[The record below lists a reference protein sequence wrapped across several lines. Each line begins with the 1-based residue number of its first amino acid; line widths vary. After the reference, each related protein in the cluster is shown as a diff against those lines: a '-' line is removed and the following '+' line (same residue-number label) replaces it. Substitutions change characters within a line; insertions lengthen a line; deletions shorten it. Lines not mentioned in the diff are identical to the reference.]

1 MPTPLL
7 LTHWDPD
14 LYPNRPIPLLQELVV
29 HILTHG
35 EVWLKEVDL
44 FLNPR
49 IRAELSKRENRDTF
63 RSLVDTGRLQILIP
77 DSTIYLGDDLDPQH
91 QPLLATAT
99 ERHRSKRPLKSEP
112 WELTDDIK
120 QFCRRMDAI
129 LGLSA
134 RQDRYSRAEPICRPR
149 VTPPSGENQFA
160 AKLYD
165 VLTQK
170 DRNWETRDP
179 FKGITPQM
187 ADKFALYTQ
196 NYEEALKEIVK
207 AGKKPNATNG
217 FYRSLAYQCAD
228 LYLPDE
234 KGCQAMKNLVQSV
247 YAYCELKREEA
258 AGTYSG
264 KRLAEMPPD
273 QKTAEQIVRVE
284 PVPLPHKIPI
294 CIDANIGNVVS
305 AVLEECEPSL
315 QVFWRLAGKHPAP
328 DKLFREAWDDV
339 ADAFARHARLPL
351 QHSRG
356 IFPIAGKFILKC
368 VAYWTESKDPAG
380 GAFLHDNAHEIS
392 IFATALLDSLR
403 NGRMKLRRKL
413 RKDVSASAGIRCSR
427 IS

>member
-14 LYPNRPIPLLQELVV
+14 LYPKHPIPLLQELVV

-35 EVWLKEVDL
+35 EVLLKEVDL

-49 IRAELSKRENRDTF
+49 IRSELSKRANRDAF
-63 RSLVDTGRLQILIP
+63 QSLIDTERVQILIP
-77 DSTIYLGDDLDPQH
+77 DSTIFLGDDLHPQH
-91 QPLLATAT
+91 QPLLATAK

-112 WELTDDIK
+112 WKLTEDVERY
-120 QFCRRMDAI
+120 CRQMDLI
-129 LGLSA
+129 LGLSG
-134 RQDRYSRAEPICRPR
+134 RQDRYLRAEPICRPR

-165 VLTQK
+165 VLTQE
-170 DRNWETRDP
+170 DRNWETRGP
-179 FKGITPQM
+179 FQGITSQM
-187 ADKFALYTQ
+187 ADQFALYTQ
-196 NYEEALKEIVK
+196 SYEEALKEIVR
-207 AGKKPNATNG
+207 AGKRPNATNG

-273 QKTAEQIVRVE
+273 HKTAEEIVRVE

-328 DKLFREAWDDV
+328 DKLFRQAWDHV
-339 ADAFARHARLPL
+339 ADAFSRHARPPAR
-351 QHSRG
+351 HSGGVPRT
-356 IFPIAGKFILKC
+356 AVEFILRC
-368 VAYWTESKDPAG
+368 VAFLTESNDPAG
-380 GAFLHDNAHEIS
+380 GAFLHDNTHEIS
-392 IFATALLDSLR
+392 VFATASLDSLR
-403 NGRMKLRRKL
+403 TGRMKFRRKL

-427 IS
+427 IF